1 MGMDKREWINFLSN
15 CGLSEDNWKVCAC
28 QSATCLPHGEDGSW
42 QGRVSSCHSTHK
54 PEQWYPSRSFCYL
67 SRSFYLW
74 WFFFFNVLALAGLRW
89 KISDSYQS
97 KGLACSFRVCLISSS
112 DILRLSLGF
121 IFFECCFHVKSWICV
136 CEIPCWMLEVQ
147 PLYL

>member
-1 MGMDKREWINFLSN
+1 MHAKVLPVYPMARMGLGKEGCHLVIPHTSQSSGTLLGVFVIFLGVFI
-15 CGLSEDNWKVCAC
+15 CGGL
-28 QSATCLPHGEDGSW
+28 
-42 QGRVSSCHSTHK
+42 
-54 PEQWYPSRSFCYL
+54 
-67 SRSFYLW
+67 
-74 WFFFFNVLALAGLRW
+74 FFLNVLALAGLRW

-97 KGLACSFRVCLISSS
+97 KGLVCSFRVCLISSS